1 MKNKKIIQDVL
12 EDCNISE
19 VSPSDT
25 LDDIG
30 FDSLSSIN
38 LMSIMS
44 NDYDIEI
51 DPEEIEKL
59 ITLEDLDNFISNKL
73 NNSD

>member
-19 VSPSDT
+19 VIPSDT
-25 LDDIG
+25 LDDLD

-44 NDYDIEI
+44 NDYDIAIHCGATHIRIGTSIFGER
-51 DPEEIEKL
+51 
-59 ITLEDLDNFISNKL
+59 S
-73 NNSD
+73 

>member
-12 EDCNISE
+12 EDINVSE
-19 VSPSDT
+19 VSLSDT
-25 LDDIG
+25 LEDLD

-44 NDYDIEI
+44 NDHDIEI

-59 ITLEDLDNFISNKL
+59 ETLEDLDNFISNKL

>member
-1 MKNKKIIQDVL
+1 
-12 EDCNISE
+12 
-19 VSPSDT
+19 
-25 LDDIG
+25 
-30 FDSLSSIN
+30 
-38 LMSIMS
+38 MS